1 MLEGHKKRAE
11 KVRGYL
17 AKNKAV
23 TLIAVLA
30 AIAVLVNLVSKYQTK
45 EQTDSEPETVQTADE
60 NWRFYPVDLIVLGAG
75 GGLYT
80 VMMLQEKRRAKE
92 DLN

>member
-1 MLEGHKKRAE
+1 MMEGHKKRAE

-45 EQTDSEPETVQTADE
+45 EQTDSEPETVQE
-60 NWRFYPVDLIVLGAG
+60 EEHWRFYPVDLIVLGAG
-75 GGLYT
+75 GGLCT
-80 VMMLQEKRRAKE
+80 AMMLQEKRRAKE
-92 DLN
+92 ELQ

>member
-1 MLEGHKKRAE
+1 MMEGHKKRAE
-11 KVRGYL
+11 KVREYL

-45 EQTDSEPETVQTADE
+45 EQTDSEPEAVQETEDE
-60 NWRFYPVDLIVLGAG
+60 H
-75 GGLYT
+75 
-80 VMMLQEKRRAKE
+80 
-92 DLN
+92 

>member
-1 MLEGHKKRAE
+1 MMEGHKKRVE
-11 KVRGYL
+11 KVREYL

-45 EQTDSEPETVQTADE
+45 EQTDSEPEAVQETEDE
-60 NWRFYPVDLIVLGAG
+60 H
-75 GGLYT
+75 
-80 VMMLQEKRRAKE
+80 
-92 DLN
+92 